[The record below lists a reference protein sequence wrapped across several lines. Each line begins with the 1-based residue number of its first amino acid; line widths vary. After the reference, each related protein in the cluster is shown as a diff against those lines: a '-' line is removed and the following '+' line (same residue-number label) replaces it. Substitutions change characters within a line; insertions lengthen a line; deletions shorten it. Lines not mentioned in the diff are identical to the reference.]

1 MSAKYTSLIW
11 AADLPRPLKLVAL
24 ALADNADSLGIVL
37 LGNKKM
43 IAWLTG
49 YTIEDL
55 NKGFSKL
62 LDAGVLVQ
70 MPETRVRFSA
80 ENIPLLTPYWQ
91 EAAVGI
97 VDDPETTETLQYQL
111 RSLHIMPETADE
123 LVSKY
128 PAALITQWIEIYQ
141 EAAELGLAHGSG
153 FLVSALR
160 RSFNVEDTKERILSR
175 RQLLE
180 KQTTAN
186 TLPVEFKELLQKMG
200 WEDDL
205 EELSKFY
212 KANPDRTLAWAK
224 HTTKNSGS
232 AGKFRKSLRS
242 GLNPPINETALMP
255 PLAILDD
262 GETSSQDDWPETSP
276 EAQSAWQDCMSILA
290 LMGEQ
295 DRGFSSGNLV
305 SWLEQA
311 KPISIECTGLDT
323 RFTVR
328 SCTSTAAAWIE
339 RNARGVLEDVLGD
352 VLNQSVSIESVS

>member
-1 MSAKYTSLIW
+1 MSTKYTSLIW

-24 ALADNADSLGIVL
+24 ALADNADSFGIVL

-43 IAWLTG
+43 AAWLTG
-49 YTIEDL
+49 YTVEDL
-55 NKGFSKL
+55 NQVIWKL
-62 LDAGVLVQ
+62 LDAGILVQ
-70 MPETRVRFSA
+70 MPEMRVRFST
-80 ENIPLLTPYWQ
+80 ENIPLLTPNWQ
-91 EAAVGI
+91 KEV
-97 VDDPETTETLQYQL
+97 VDMVDAPETADTLQYQL
-111 RSLHIMPETADE
+111 KALHIMPETADE
-123 LVSKY
+123 LVSNY
-128 PAALITQWIEIYQ
+128 PAPLITQWIEIYQ

-160 RSFNVEDTKERILSR
+160 RNFNMTDTKERILSR
-175 RQLLE
+175 RYLLK

-186 TLPVEFKELLQKMG
+186 TLPAEFKELLQKMG

-212 KANPDRTLAWAK
+212 EANPDRTLAWAK
-224 HTTKNSGS
+224 HISKNGGG

-242 GLNPPINETALMP
+242 GLNPPNNETVLMP
-255 PLAILDD
+255 PLVILDD
-262 GETSSQDDWPETSP
+262 SETSSQDDWPETSP

-295 DRGFSSGNLV
+295 DRGFNSGDLA

-352 VLNQSVSIESVS
+352 VLNQSVSIESIS